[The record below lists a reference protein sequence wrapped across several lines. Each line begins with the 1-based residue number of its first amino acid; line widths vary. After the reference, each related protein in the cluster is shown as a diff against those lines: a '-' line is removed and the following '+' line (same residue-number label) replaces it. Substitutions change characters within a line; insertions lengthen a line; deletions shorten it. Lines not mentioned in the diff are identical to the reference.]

1 VRLEAW
7 TARTWILAVTAGWAV
22 LVALLALFGLG
33 GRITPLPADPALV
46 QALPRLPP
54 GPPERLGALTRY
66 AEVGERPLFSEDRRP
81 KPFFLSGE
89 EAAAPAF
96 DLVLSSVLITPS
108 LELAIVQPAQGGEG
122 LRVKVGESPAGFP
135 GWRLSELAP
144 RRAVFDG
151 PEGRRELE
159 LRVFDGAGGQP
170 PTPFVGGAPGG
181 PPLTAVPP
189 AGVPMPAP
197 MPGSRTTGG
206 NNAPAVMP
214 TVPSPAAQGP
224 APVPAPSPP
233 RANDATAA
241 PATTTD
247 QQMEAIR
254 QRIEQR
260 RAQLRQQQAQPTTP
274 PATPGKTQ

>member
-1 VRLEAW
+1 MRAETWNV
-7 TARTWILAVTAGWAV
+7 RTWLLAVVAGWAV

-33 GRITPLPADPALV
+33 SRITPLPADPSLV
-46 QALPRLPP
+46 QALPRLPAT
-54 GPPERLGALTRY
+54 PPERLGAVEQY
-66 AEVGERPLFSEDRRP
+66 ADVAARPLFSEDRRP
-81 KPFFLSGE
+81 KPFFLSGD

-96 DLVLSSVLITPS
+96 DLVLTSVLITPA

-135 GWRLSELAP
+135 GWQLTELDP

-170 PTPFVGGAPGG
+170 PTPVAGVMPGTAPI
-181 PPLTAVPP
+181 AVPP
-189 AGVPMPAP
+189 AAAVAPPAA
-197 MPGSRTTGG
+197 PGGRTTGG
-206 NNAPAVMP
+206 NSPAAVMP
-214 TVPSPAAQGP
+214 TAPGPPPPASTPVTSPSAAE
-224 APVPAPSPP
+224 
-233 RANDATAA
+233 ATA
-241 PATTTD
+241 PTATTEE
-247 QQMEAIR
+247 QMEAIR

>member
-1 VRLEAW
+1 MRADAW
-7 TARTWILAVTAGWAV
+7 NVRTWLLAVVAGWAV

-33 GRITPLPADPALV
+33 SRITPLPADPDLV
-46 QALPRLPP
+46 QSLPSLPAA
-54 GPPERLGALTRY
+54 PPERLGPVEQY
-66 AEVGERPLFSEDRRP
+66 ADVAARPLFSEDRRP

-96 DLVLSSVLITPS
+96 DLVLTSVLISPS
-108 LELAIVQPAQGGEG
+108 LQLAIVQPAQGGEG
-122 LRVKVGESPAGFP
+122 LRVKVGESPVGFP
-135 GWRLSELAP
+135 GWQLSELGP

-170 PTPFVGGAPGG
+170 PTQVAGATPGAPPLTVPPAAAVAPPAAPGG
-181 PPLTAVPP
+181 
-189 AGVPMPAP
+189 
-197 MPGSRTTGG
+197 RTTGG
-206 NNAPAVMP
+206 NSPPAVTPTPQGAPASTPV
-214 TVPSPAAQGP
+214 TPSPAA
-224 APVPAPSPP
+224 
-233 RANDATAA
+233 DAAA
-241 PATTTD
+241 PTATTEE
-247 QQMEAIR
+247 QMEAIL

>member
-1 VRLEAW
+1 VRADAW
-7 TARTWILAVTAGWAV
+7 NVRTWLLAVVAGWAV

-33 GRITPLPADPALV
+33 SRITPLPDDPALV
-46 QALPRLPP
+46 QKLPRLPAA
-54 GPPERLGALTRY
+54 PPERLGPLEQY
-66 AEVGERPLFSEDRRP
+66 ADVGGRPLFSEDRRP

-96 DLVLSSVLITPS
+96 DLVLTSVLITPS
-108 LELAIVQPAQGGEG
+108 LQLAIVQPAQGGEG

-135 GWRLSELAP
+135 GWQLAELGP

-159 LRVFDGAGGQP
+159 LRIFDGASGQP
-170 PTPFVGGAPGG
+170 PTQVAGAMPGT

-189 AGVPMPAP
+189 AGAVAPPAA
-197 MPGSRTTGG
+197 PGGRTTGG
-206 NNAPAVMP
+206 NSPPAVMP
-214 TVPSPAAQGP
+214 TPPGAAASMPAA
-224 APVPAPSPP
+224 PVTPS
-233 RANDATAA
+233 ASADAAA
-241 PATTTD
+241 PAATTEE
-247 QQMEAIR
+247 QMEAIR

>member
-1 VRLEAW
+1 MRRDAW
-7 TARTWILAVTAGWAV
+7 NARTWILAVVAGWSLLVAV
-22 LVALLALFGLG
+22 LAMFGLG
-33 GRITPLPADPALV
+33 GRITPLPADPDLV
-46 QALPRLPP
+46 QPLPRLPAA
-54 GPPERLGALTRY
+54 PPERLGPLPQY
-66 AEVGERPLFSEDRRP
+66 AMVGERPLFSEDRRP

-96 DLVLSSVLITPS
+96 DLVLSSVLITPR

-122 LRVKVGESPAGFP
+122 VRVKLGESPAGFP
-135 GWRLSELAP
+135 GWRLTELAP

-170 PTPFVGGAPGG
+170 PTVITGSG
-181 PPLTAVPP
+181 TVPP
-189 AGVPMPAP
+189 AAAP
-197 MPGSRTTGG
+197 MPGARPTGG
-206 NNAPAVMP
+206 NSAPVA
-214 TVPSPAAQGP
+214 TPAGP
-224 APVPAPSPP
+224 APVPVPPPAATADAVAPAS
-233 RANDATAA
+233 ATEAPAA

-260 RAQLRQQQAQPTTP
+260 RAQLRQQQAQPTPP

>member
-1 VRLEAW
+1 MRADTWNL
-7 TARTWILAVTAGWAV
+7 RTGLLAVVAGWAV
-22 LVALLALFGLG
+22 LVAVLALFGLG

-54 GPPERLGALTRY
+54 SPPERLQALNQYADVGA
-66 AEVGERPLFSEDRRP
+66 RPLFSEDRRP
-81 KPFFLSGE
+81 KPFFLSGD

-96 DLVLSSVLITPS
+96 DLVLTSVLITPA
-108 LELAIVQPAQGGEG
+108 LELAIVQPSQGGEG

-135 GWRLSELAP
+135 GWQLSELGP

-170 PTPFVGGAPGG
+170 PTQILSQ
-181 PPLTAVPP
+181 PPVVPP
-189 AGVPMPAP
+189 AGVALTSAP
-197 MPGSRTTGG
+197 SGGRPTGG
-206 NNAPAVMP
+206 NNAPATMP
-214 TVPSPAAQGP
+214 AAPPSPSPTQGQAP
-224 APVPAPSPP
+224 APVMTPTPPSPS
-233 RANDATAA
+233 ATATA
-241 PATTTD
+241 PTSTTD
-247 QQMEAIR
+247 EQMEAIR

>member
-1 VRLEAW
+1 MRAEAW
-7 TARTWILAVTAGWAV
+7 NVRTWLLAVVAGWAV
-22 LVALLALFGLG
+22 LAALLALFGLG

-46 QALPRLPP
+46 QALPRLPAT
-54 GPPERLGALTRY
+54 PPERLAALDQYADVGARS
-66 AEVGERPLFSEDRRP
+66 LFSEDRRP

-89 EAAAPAF
+89 EAAAPTF
-96 DLVLSSVLITPS
+96 DLVLTSVLITPS

-122 LRVKVGESPAGFP
+122 LRVKVGESPTGFA
-135 GWRLSELAP
+135 GWRLAELDP
-144 RRAVFDG
+144 RRAVFEG

-170 PTPFVGGAPGG
+170 PTQVIGN
-181 PPLTAVPP
+181 PPTVPP
-189 AGVPMPAP
+189 AAAVAPP
-197 MPGSRTTGG
+197 MPGGRTTGG
-206 NNAPAVMP
+206 NNAPTAMP
-214 TVPSPAAQGP
+214 TVSSPPPPGQAP
-224 APVPAPSPP
+224 APVAMPVPTPSSS
-233 RANDATAA
+233 TA
-241 PATTTD
+241 PAVPAATTD

>member
-1 VRLEAW
+1 MRADAW
-7 TARTWILAVTAGWAV
+7 SVRTWLLAVVAGWAV
-22 LVALLALFGLG
+22 LAALMALFGLG
-33 GRITPLPADPALV
+33 SRITPLPADPALV

-54 GPPERLGALTRY
+54 NPPERLGALDQY
-66 AEVGERPLFSEDRRP
+66 ADVGARPMFSEDRRP

-96 DLVLSSVLITPS
+96 DLVLTSVMITPS
-108 LELAIVQPAQGGEG
+108 LQLAIVQPAQGGEG

-135 GWRLSELAP
+135 GWQLSELGP

-170 PTPFVGGAPGG
+170 PTQVATV
-181 PPLTAVPP
+181 PPMVPP
-189 AGVPMPAP
+189 AASGAPPA
-197 MPGSRTTGG
+197 MPGGRTTGG
-206 NNAPAVMP
+206 NNAPATMP
-214 TVPSPAAQGP
+214 TVASPPTPSQAP
-224 APVPAPSPP
+224 APVATPSPSSSAP
-233 RANDATAA
+233 DAPVATA
-241 PATTTD
+241 D
-247 QQMEAIR
+247 EQMEAIR